1 MIFGLFY
8 WGYFLDFSSEAAK
21 DFEAFLGLLFP

>member
-8 WGYFLDFSSEAAK
+8 FNYFLAFSSEATK
-21 DFEAFLGLLFP
+21 DFEAFFGLLLP